1 MTGGKP
7 GEGKPAPGSEA
18 SRTTE
23 ILDLKKWKDNL
34 GHLKWAIVTPGTA
47 FFPFDYENSGAATIN
62 NIVYMFVLGNTGTE
76 PIKVIRKWVPEE
88 RNWTD
93 VYNFGF
99 EWGSTNIIASNVTLP
114 VGFNF
119 DKYECYNYN

>member
-7 GEGKPAPGSEA
+7 FTEYAPGSDT

-23 ILDLKKWKDNL
+23 TLDLKK
-34 GHLKWAIVTPGTA
+34 GKWYAVFPGTA
-47 FFPFDYENSGAATIN
+47 YFPFDYENSVAATIN
-62 NIVYMFVLGNTGTE
+62 NAVYMFGLANKGTE
-76 PIKVIRKWVPEE
+76 PIKVIRKWLPEE
-88 RNWTD
+88 GNWTD

-114 VGFNF
+114 MGFNF

>member
-7 GEGKPAPGSEA
+7 GA
-18 SRTTE
+18 SASTTTE
-23 ILDLKKWKDNL
+23 TLDLQSKYLEWK
-34 GHLKWAIVTPGTA
+34 AVTPGNKY
-47 FFPFDYENSGAATIN
+47 FPFDYENSVAANIN
-62 NIVYMFVLGNTGTE
+62 NNIYMFGLANKGTE
-76 PIKVIRKWVPEE
+76 PIKVIRKWVPEY

-114 VGFNF
+114 AGFDF
-119 DKYECYNYN
+119 DKFKCDN

>member
-1 MTGGKP
+1 
-7 GEGKPAPGSEA
+7 
-18 SRTTE
+18 
-23 ILDLKKWKDNL
+23 
-34 GHLKWAIVTPGTA
+34 
-47 FFPFDYENSGAATIN
+47 
-62 NIVYMFVLGNTGTE
+62 MFGLGNKGTE

-119 DKYECYNYN
+119 DKYHCYN